1 MFSIKR
7 KKYRTLTDEEL
18 VNIFKDDQSSLC
30 IQILYERYGHLVMG
44 VAMKYLKNEVD
55 AEDVT
60 MKIFEELHAKLLKHS
75 IQFFKSWLYMVVKNE
90 CFMILRKSKNEIS
103 VEYIENYEISAEDE
117 TEKIHIKEINLRL
130 LENCIELLKD
140 EQKKCIHL
148 FYINEKSYTEISELL
163 NLPISKVKSA
173 IQNGKRNI
181 KIILEQSDEFK
192 KNQ

>member
-7 KKYRTLTDEEL
+7 KKYRQLTDEEL
-18 VNIFKDDQSSLC
+18 VNIFKDDQSALC

-60 MKIFEELHAKLLKHS
+60 MKIFEELHTKLLKHS

-90 CFMILRKSKNEIS
+90 CFMLLRKSKNEIS
-103 VEYIENYEISAEDE
+103 VEYIENYEISVEDE
-117 TEKIHIKEINLRL
+117 IEKIHIKEINLRL

-140 EQKKCIHL
+140 EQKKCIDL
-148 FYINEKSYTEISELL
+148 FYLKEKSYTEISKLL
-163 NLPISKVKSA
+163 KLPISKVKSA

>member
-7 KKYRTLTDEEL
+7 KKYRQLTDEEL
-18 VNIFKDDQSSLC
+18 VNIFKDDQSTLC

-44 VAMKYLKNEVD
+44 VAMKYLKNELD
-55 AEDVT
+55 AEDIT
-60 MKIFEELHAKLLKHS
+60 MKIFEELHTKLLKHS

-90 CFMILRKSKNEIS
+90 CFMLLRKSKNEIS
-103 VEYIENYEISAEDE
+103 VEYIENYEISVEDE
-117 TEKIHIKEINLRL
+117 IEKIHIKEINLRL

-148 FYINEKSYTEISELL
+148 FYLKEKSYTEISKLL
-163 NLPISKVKSA
+163 KLPISKVKSA

-192 KNQ
+192 KNK

>member
-7 KKYRTLTDEEL
+7 KKYRQLTDEEL
-18 VNIFKDDQSSLC
+18 VIIFKDDQSTLC

-60 MKIFEELHAKLLKHS
+60 MKIFEELHTKLLKHS

-90 CFMILRKSKNEIS
+90 CFMLLRKSKNEIS
-103 VEYIENYEISAEDE
+103 VEYIENYEISVEDE
-117 TEKIHIKEINLRL
+117 IEKIHIKEINLRL

-148 FYINEKSYTEISELL
+148 FYLKEKSYTEISELL
-163 NLPISKVKSA
+163 KLPISKVKSA